1 VVVIAIFRPVS
12 GTGPKCGRYSEST
25 GDFGMVSSEYFR
37 RQAALCLRLAAT
49 VKDKKIAGV
58 LVAMADDFSD
68 RADEVDPSL
77 KSTSPGSLGSNG
89 DAAMA
94 GRGGGPKGRQPKW

>member
-1 VVVIAIFRPVS
+1 
-12 GTGPKCGRYSEST
+12 
-25 GDFGMVSSEYFR
+25 MVSSEYFR

-49 VKDKKIAGV
+49 VKDKKIAGA

-77 KSTSPGSLGSNG
+77 GTTNLGSTSPASNG
-89 DAAMA
+89 RGVMDGGAD
-94 GRGGGPKGRQPKW
+94 GRIGRQAKR